1 MIHLF
6 PLSNRFSRRISWKEI
21 NILSLI
27 RLVVD
32 RSIKRS
38 MKIST
43 EQGIQIIDEISKR
56 DNGWRVNGFESAR
69 LINSWLEEGDN
80 GDTRRPI
87 ISRSWF
93 NADKSELWLFPGRT
107 GSPPFLPRNRYLAS
121 GLRLSGKFYPEE
133 IYYAAP
139 LPTFI
144 PFCLSADPMI
154 ESWILIGIILGGSG
168 WIRLFRQIISKN
180 FLPSF
185 YALRLFVCLL
195 VRY

>member
-32 RSIKRS
+32 RS

-133 IYYAAP
+133 IYYAAAP
-139 LPTFI
+139 FSLLSPPSSRFASLPI
-144 PFCLSADPMI
+144 RWLSR
-154 ESWILIGIILGGSG
+154 E
-168 WIRLFRQIISKN
+168 
-180 FLPSF
+180 
-185 YALRLFVCLL
+185 Y
-195 VRY
+195 

>member
-1 MIHLF
+1 
-6 PLSNRFSRRISWKEI
+6 
-21 NILSLI
+21 
-27 RLVVD
+27 
-32 RSIKRS
+32 